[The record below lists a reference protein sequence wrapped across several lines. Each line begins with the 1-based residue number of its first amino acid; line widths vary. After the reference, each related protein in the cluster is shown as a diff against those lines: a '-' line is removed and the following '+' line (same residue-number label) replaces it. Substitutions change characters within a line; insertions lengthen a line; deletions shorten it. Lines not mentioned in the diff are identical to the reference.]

1 MTMPTESTAR
11 PPRSS
16 RYYRPRRPISW
27 FALILGLIGGIAG
40 GLYVAWVAA
49 PVEEVDT
56 APWQLNSQGRADY
69 TVAVMLAYSQDS
81 DLNKAVTRLLEL
93 RIDGDPIQ
101 HVADTACNLART
113 GYVAEPGGDTAIRA
127 MMTFYQ
133 LQGRTGCADQVMPA
147 VPQAS
152 PTPNLLI
159 AATPTLPPPPTK
171 TNTPDGGTSTD
182 GGVTPTPTVRVA
194 PTVAPQQAF
203 AIVRQERFC
212 DADFPGII
220 EIYVQE
226 TGGAPLAGQR
236 VRAKWNDGESVF
248 VTGVKPGR
256 GADYA
261 DFSMTPDISYT
272 VEMPGLSDPS
282 DVMISSGCFDATGA
296 QTQSSYRVVFRPAF

>member
-1 MTMPTESTAR
+1 MSTPETMTTR

-16 RYYRPRRPISW
+16 RYYRPRRPISI
-27 FALILGLIGGIAG
+27 AVLIFGIIAGIAG
-40 GLYVAWVAA
+40 GLYVAWQVA

-56 APWQLNSQGRADY
+56 APWQLNREGRADY
-69 TVAVMLAYSQDS
+69 IVAVMLAYAQDS
-81 DLNKAVTRLLEL
+81 DLSKAVSRLLEL

-101 HVADTACNLART
+101 HVADVACDLART
-113 GYVAEPGGDTAIRA
+113 GYVAEAGGDSAIRA
-127 MMTFYQ
+127 MMNFYQ
-133 LQGRTGCADQVMPA
+133 LQGRSGCADQVMPA
-147 VPQAS
+147 IPQAS
-152 PTPNLLI
+152 PTFDVLI

-171 TNTPDGGTSTD
+171 TNTPEGSVDTS
-182 GGVTPTPTVRVA
+182 VTPTPTVRVA
-194 PTVAPQQAF
+194 PTVAPQQEF
-203 AIVRQERFC
+203 AIVRLERFC
-212 DADFPGII
+212 DADFAGII

-236 VRAKWNDGESVF
+236 VRARWNDGESIF
-248 VTGVKPGR
+248 ITGVKPGR

-272 VEMPGLSDPS
+272 VDMPGLSDPS